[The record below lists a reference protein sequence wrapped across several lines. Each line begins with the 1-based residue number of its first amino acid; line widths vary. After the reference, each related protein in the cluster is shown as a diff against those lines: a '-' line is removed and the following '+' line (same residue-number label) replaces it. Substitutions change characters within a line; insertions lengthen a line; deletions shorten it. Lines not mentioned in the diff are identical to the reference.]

1 MFNTF
6 GTQYITDGLQR
17 LKQFLDQE
25 AIEMTSAEEN
35 KWDPFNIGV
44 YIIEVGLIVVI
55 LYALAA
61 LPALLKPLS

>member
-6 GTQYITDGLQR
+6 GSHYIIAGLLW

-25 AIEMTSAEEN
+25 AIEMRSTEEN
-35 KWDPFNIGV
+35 KWNTFNIGV
-44 YIIEVGLIVVI
+44 YAIEVGLIVVI

-61 LPALLKPLS
+61 LPALLKPMN